1 MKETAFIF
9 LILSTG
15 TVVFTI
21 LGMIWARKESICV
34 H

>member
-15 TVVFTI
+15 TVLFTVF
-21 LGMIWARKESICV
+21 GMIWARKEAVCI
-34 H
+34 